1 MASDGI
7 DQVPVRYS
15 SGMMVGLVGS
25 ELLKVCGQ
33 EHWGRLVEWHI
44 IVPELIANVQQT
56 FQLFFCLLCQDRC

>member
-25 ELLKVCGQ
+25 ELLEVSGQ
-33 EHWGRLVEWHI
+33 EPWGRSVAWHI
-44 IVPELIANVQQT
+44 IVPELIANVQ
-56 FQLFFCLLCQDRC
+56 